1 MWKSR
6 GIIDGKYYKGCGE
19 NTRDGLTKHGN
30 LYAVMLDNH
39 GPNIV
44 FNHNID
50 PQEVIDFIEANFAL
64 EKSTSG
70 FEQVYG
76 ILK

>member
-1 MWKSR
+1 MVAT
-6 GIIDGKYYKGCGE
+6 GCGE

-44 FNHNID
+44 FHHSIN
-50 PQEVIDFIEANFAL
+50 PQEAIDFIENNFDL
-64 EKSTSG
+64 SKSTSG
-70 FEQVYG
+70 FEEVFT
-76 ILK
+76 IRSL

>member
-1 MWKSR
+1 
-6 GIIDGKYYKGCGE
+6 
-19 NTRDGLTKHGN
+19 
-30 LYAVMLDNH
+30 MLDNH

-50 PQEVIDFIEANFAL
+50 PQEVIDLLKQTSL

>member
-1 MWKSR
+1 MSTNV
-6 GIIDGKYYKGCGE
+6 GSHECGS

-44 FNHNID
+44 FHHSID
-50 PQEVIDFIEANFAL
+50 PKEVIDFIEANFAL
-64 EKSTSG
+64 NKSTSG
-70 FEQVYG
+70 FEEVFIKRYV
-76 ILK
+76 